1 MKLQTKTTIIII
13 LIFTIFSVFILSA
26 QSLGVIPKF
35 KEINIEKAYDEIDE
49 GLRVTEDEIN
59 NMSVIASDY
68 AIWDDTYIFTNDRN
82 DNYISDNFTKDTL
95 ANLNVSFAGIYSD
108 NSLFSSFNTFA
119 DPEEAKL
126 LEQALL
132 KLGFSQSDEI
142 SGFITSGDKTYMFA
156 SKRISTT
163 DGSQSS
169 NYHFVFVRDYLDYTN
184 EKLSTIPGASLEIIE
199 FSAMTTEEKQHL
211 ENLFSTQKYESDK
224 SHLSKKTVYEM
235 PTEDFIVV
243 YTYLYDVNGEPFA
256 VMKSKTSTSI
266 ILESRNLVIQTAV
279 FLFII
284 GVALALIVAFYINRS
299 MIRPINRLKAGLN
312 LILKQCNTTD
322 LTNDFSVFL
331 RNDEIGDLTRNF
343 IKVSDDIK
351 AARGESERVNAQ
363 LKKMAFYDTLTG
375 LPNRSLFYDHFEQAI
390 SRSTRNNYITA
401 VLFID
406 LDGFKLVNDSFG
418 HNNGDLFLIEI
429 GKRIKKH
436 IRESDLVS
444 RLGGD
449 EYTVVCEDIK
459 EKSDLVKIAD
469 DILVEISRDFI
480 ISGKTISV
488 SASIGIA
495 IFPDDGDTFEE
506 LIIKADSAMY
516 RSKTNG
522 NNCYAFASSADKI
535 KDIPKIILIS
545 RLKKASEHSEFQ
557 LVYQSQVKIDAN
569 ETKIFGAEVLV
580 RWTDEN
586 GQILTPD
593 DFINLEEE
601 TGLIIP
607 IGQWVIEEACK
618 TIRELERLDKQI
630 PISVNVSIK
639 QFKSKDLV
647 DIVKSAIEKNHINPQ
662 HLFIETTG
670 SIFPEDET
678 KVLSII
684 KELKALG
691 VKIVLN
697 DFWTGYSSLSLV
709 SRLPF
714 DFFKVDMS
722 FIQNLGNIE
731 EKNLGIVIISMV
743 ETLNMQSIIEGV
755 ETREQ
760 VDYFLKNG
768 GKIFQGRYFSEPLK
782 KEDFFDLLQGEIV
795 SLSKQSF

>member
-1 MKLQTKTTIIII
+1 M
-13 LIFTIFSVFILSA
+13 
-26 QSLGVIPKF
+26 
-35 KEINIEKAYDEIDE
+35 
-49 GLRVTEDEIN
+49 
-59 NMSVIASDY
+59 
-68 AIWDDTYIFTNDRN
+68 
-82 DNYISDNFTKDTL
+82 
-95 ANLNVSFAGIYSD
+95 
-108 NSLFSSFNTFA
+108 
-119 DPEEAKL
+119 
-126 LEQALL
+126 
-132 KLGFSQSDEI
+132 
-142 SGFITSGDKTYMFA
+142 
-156 SKRISTT
+156 
-163 DGSQSS
+163 
-169 NYHFVFVRDYLDYTN
+169 
-184 EKLSTIPGASLEIIE
+184 
-199 FSAMTTEEKQHL
+199 
-211 ENLFSTQKYESDK
+211 
-224 SHLSKKTVYEM
+224 
-235 PTEDFIVV
+235 
-243 YTYLYDVNGEPFA
+243 
-256 VMKSKTSTSI
+256 
-266 ILESRNLVIQTAV
+266 
-279 FLFII
+279 
-284 GVALALIVAFYINRS
+284 
-299 MIRPINRLKAGLN
+299 
-312 LILKQCNTTD
+312 
-322 LTNDFSVFL
+322 
-331 RNDEIGDLTRNF
+331 
-343 IKVSDDIK
+343 
-351 AARGESERVNAQ
+351 
-363 LKKMAFYDTLTG
+363 
-375 LPNRSLFYDHFEQAI
+375 
-390 SRSTRNNYITA
+390 
-401 VLFID
+401 
-406 LDGFKLVNDSFG
+406 
-418 HNNGDLFLIEI
+418 
-429 GKRIKKH
+429 
-436 IRESDLVS
+436 
-444 RLGGD
+444 
-449 EYTVVCEDIK
+449 VCEDIK
-459 EKSDLVKIAD
+459 EKSDLVKIAE

-535 KDIPKIILIS
+535 KDIPEIILIS

-639 QFKSKDLV
+639 QFKSKDFV

-670 SIFPEDET
+670 SILPEDET